1 MFSSFSTFLSVL
13 LKGGAFLLMLNELR
27 GLILVGPVL
36 YSLMRAGGS
45 LLAIWI
51 GVCSLAGI
59 ALSVIVPLFAANR
72 LQAMVQRRAQA
83 QKAV

>member
-1 MFSSFSTFLSVL
+1 
-13 LKGGAFLLMLNELR
+13 
-27 GLILVGPVL
+27 
-36 YSLMRAGGS
+36 MRAGAS